1 MVGQLAT
8 ETGWSIDYILD
19 LNVVMLALMTA
30 DMPHYVSPQ
39 KKDLMT
45 QIREMEERER
55 KRNSHTQT
63 EEKPKGM
70 KLALMTADMPHY
82 VSPQKKDLMTQI
94 REMEERERKRNSHTQ
109 TEEKPKGMNPME
121 FFASLKDEEESFNEE

>member
-70 KLALMTADMPHY
+70 
-82 VSPQKKDLMTQI
+82 
-94 REMEERERKRNSHTQ
+94 
-109 TEEKPKGMNPME
+109 NPIE
-121 FFASLKDEEESFNEE
+121 FFASLKDEE